1 MSPAAAVGTGE
12 RRQRGRQLLRDPDR
26 ELTVLV
32 VLALAA
38 LAWTLLALTHTGHTA
53 GAAPGVDQPLG
64 GHAQHSSPAGGGP
77 SSPVL
82 ALGLL
87 GLTGWVLMVVAMMLP
102 PALPLLQ
109 TARRLAARRPDPWR
123 LTALSA
129 MTFVWVWTGVG
140 AVLVAGDLGVRALWA
155 GQGWAAAPP
164 VVSGSVLLAAGLYQ
178 FSPLKDRCLRG
189 CRSPRSFA
197 LAHWHGRRPP
207 GTEMVALSGAYAVSC
222 VGCCWAL
229 MLVCFAVGIA
239 ALPAMVAL
247 SLLMAAERLVP
258 WGRRLVRPAGLL
270 LVGLGTAVLLDLPP
284 TGLLFL

>member
-1 MSPAAAVGTGE
+1 MNPAATAGT
-12 RRQRGRQLLRDPDR
+12 RGRRGRDVLRDSDR

-38 LAWTLLALTHTGHTA
+38 LAWTLLAMTHTGHA
-53 GAAPGVDQPLG
+53 GGPAPGVDRTLG
-64 GHAQHSSPAGGGP
+64 GHAEHSSTAGDGP

-140 AVLVAGDLGVRALWA
+140 AVLVTGDLGVRALWA
-155 GQGWAAAPP
+155 GQGWTALPP
-164 VVSGSVLLAAGLYQ
+164 TVSGAVLLAAGLYQ

-207 GTEMVALSGAYAVSC
+207 GAEMVALSGAYAVSC

-229 MLVCFAVGIA
+229 MLVCFAVGTA

-247 SLLMAAERLVP
+247 SVLMAAERLVP

-270 LVGLGTAVLLDLPP
+270 LVGLGAAVLLDLPA
-284 TGLLFL
+284 TEILFL